1 MAFKYHSLSKKEVG
15 TSLSEINV
23 TPLVDVMLVLLIIF
37 MVTAPMM
44 QSGINV
50 NLPQAETQTTPA
62 EEGLTITISSDR
74 YIHIQ
79 DQVINQMLLEDSI
92 KSYFAGIEN
101 PIVYVRADKDL
112 KYGYVISIIDTIK
125 KAGVEKVRLII
136 DPLLEKDRK

>member
-1 MAFKYHSLSKKEVG
+1 
-15 TSLSEINV
+15 
-23 TPLVDVMLVLLIIF
+23 
-37 MVTAPMM
+37 
-44 QSGINV
+44 
-50 NLPQAETQTTPA
+50 
-62 EEGLTITISSDR
+62 
-74 YIHIQ
+74 
-79 DQVINQMLLEDSI
+79 MLLEDSI

>member
-1 MAFKYHSLSKKEVG
+1 MAFKYQSISKKEVG

-44 QSGINV
+44 QSGISV

-62 EEGLTITISSDR
+62 EEGLTISISSDR

-92 KSYFAGIEN
+92 KAYFTGIEN
-101 PIVYVRADKDL
+101 PIVYIRADDAL
-112 KYGYVISIIDTIK
+112 RYGYVISIMDTIK
-125 KAGVEKVRLII
+125 KAGVEKVSLIV